1 MSEQERKK
9 ISLFQIFTFLIALLS
24 LALSIFT
31 LAVLFKSGIITTDSV
46 NFVKNQKQNKS
57 IQPVNIQQVYDEQA
71 DLLKA
76 KAMLIKAK
84 LELESNKGYES
95 AKEWVQEANKAL
107 DNLNKRA
114 KDKFVDLKKDSED
127 VLGSIQTEAKDAT
140 GKLSKLID
148 KINILTNK
156 EDKKEKESENQ
167 SK

>member
-1 MSEQERKK
+1 M
-9 ISLFQIFTFLIALLS
+9 
-24 LALSIFT
+24 
-31 LAVLFKSGIITTDSV
+31 
-46 NFVKNQKQNKS
+46 
-57 IQPVNIQQVYDEQA
+57 
-71 DLLKA
+71 
-76 KAMLIKAK
+76 
-84 LELESNKGYES
+84 
-95 AKEWVQEANKAL
+95 QEANKAL

-114 KDKFVDLKKDSED
+114 QGKFGDLKKDSQD

>member
-1 MSEQERKK
+1 MSEQERKR

-24 LALSIFT
+24 LAISIFT

-57 IQPVNIQQVYDEQA
+57 IQPVNIQQVYDEQT
-71 DLLKA
+71 DLLTA

-84 LELESNKGYES
+84 LELESNKGYDS
-95 AKEWVQEANKAL
+95 AKEWVQEANKSL

-114 KDKFVDLKKDSED
+114 KDKFVDLKKDGED
-127 VLGSIQTEAKDAT
+127 VLGSLQTKTKDAT

>member
-1 MSEQERKK
+1 MSEQERKR
-9 ISLFQIFTFLIALLS
+9 ISFFQILTFLIALLS
-24 LALSIFT
+24 LAISIFT

-46 NFVKNQKQNKS
+46 NLVKNQEQNKS
-57 IQPVNIQQVYDEQA
+57 IQPVNIQQVYDEQT

-76 KAMLIKAK
+76 KTMLIKAK

-95 AKEWVQEANKAL
+95 AKGWAQEANKAL

-114 KDKFVDLKKDSED
+114 QGKFGDLKKDSQD
-127 VLGSIQTEAKDAT
+127 VLGSLQTEAKDAT